1 LVGYLRFVAHRYPK
15 HFCHLLN
22 KLMPLQLNGSVALG
36 IGPVNIVAVPAG
48 TFLTPEQIAAHYPQS
63 LPPPRSTSVPRRTK
77 RKGPPHDHHRHGR
90 D

>member
-63 LPPPRSTSVPRRTK
+63 LPPPQQHIGTPPDEEERTA
-77 RKGPPHDHHRHGR
+77 P
-90 D
+90 